1 MTRAELKDYA
11 EKHRIPEMVDMLVK
25 RLLEHRPADVQKFL
39 LEELVRQ
46 GAKVD
51 AEAMSGQRCAS
62 APWPHGLSVATRG
75 DHVAAREAGRAAAEE
90 EGRCGQRLR
99 RGLAELAERPHAE
112 G

>member
-62 APWPHGLSVATRG
+62 APWPHGLSETTWPRGRRAGQPLRKRVVVDSDYGGGWPNSLSDRMRRG
-75 DHVAAREAGRAAAEE
+75 DRIR
-90 EGRCGQRLR
+90 
-99 RGLAELAERPHAE
+99 
-112 G
+112 